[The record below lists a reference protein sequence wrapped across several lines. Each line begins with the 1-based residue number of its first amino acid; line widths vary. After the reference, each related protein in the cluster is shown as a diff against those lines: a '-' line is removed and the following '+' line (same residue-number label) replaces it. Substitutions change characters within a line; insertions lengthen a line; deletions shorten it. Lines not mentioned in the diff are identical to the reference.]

1 MANAYQGPI
10 RLVLFDVDGV
20 LTDGSLHIGS
30 DGEVVKS
37 FNAKDGVA
45 VALLR
50 AHGIRSG
57 IISGKASPALDY
69 RARQLKL
76 DLVVT
81 GCHDKLSAYT
91 DLKSDHGLADEQI
104 VFVGDDVIDLP
115 VIQQVGISYAPAD
128 AHSLVLRQASHI
140 TRASGGQGVAREV
153 AEHLLLLGGL
163 SLDAAYQPLLA
174 QWSRQD
180 AQQ

>member
-1 MANAYQGPI
+1 MADIYSGPI

-20 LTDGSLHIGS
+20 LTDGALHIGA
-30 DGEVVKS
+30 DGEVFKS

-76 DLVVT
+76 NLAVT
-81 GCHDKLSAYT
+81 GCHDKLSAYV
-91 DLKSDHGLADEQI
+91 DLKRELDLHDAQI
-104 VFVGDDVIDLP
+104 AFVGDDVIDLP
-115 VIQQVGISYAPAD
+115 VMQQVGLSYAPAD
-128 AHSLVLRQASHI
+128 AHSLVRRQASHV
-140 TRASGGQGVAREV
+140 TYSNGGQGVAREV
-153 AEHLLLLGGL
+153 AEHLLHLGGL
-163 SLDAAYQPLLA
+163 NLDAAYQPLLA
-174 QWSRQD
+174 EWGLY
-180 AQQ
+180 AVQQ